1 MKNERLL
8 ILLLRVFLF
17 PYNKM
22 RNYYYAFAL
31 GAKNIIVGKAFS
43 LRGSRNV
50 TLGKRVN
57 LGNQTWI
64 DAIGSGKIIIGDDVS
79 FSQNVHVAAASQ
91 VIIGDGCLIGSDVLI
106 TDHDHSF
113 DIDMLTTSPKNRPL
127 RVKGPTILG
136 KNIWLADNVK
146 ILSGVT
152 LGNNV
157 VVAANS
163 VVTRSFPENVLL
175 AGNPAVVVRQL
186 K

>member
-17 PYNKM
+17 PYNKI
-22 RNYYYAFAL
+22 RNCYYALAL
-31 GAKNIIVGKAFS
+31 GAKNIIVGKALS

-50 TLGKRVN
+50 SIGRNVN

-79 FSQNVHVAAASQ
+79 FSQNVHVAAASH
-91 VIIGDGCLIGSDVLI
+91 VVIGDGCLVGSDVLI

-113 DIDMLTTSPKNRPL
+113 ETDMLTTFPKNRPL
-127 RVKGPTILG
+127 RVKGPTVLG
-136 KNIWLADNVK
+136 KNIWLSDNVK

-152 LGNNV
+152 LGNNS

-175 AGNPAVVVRQL
+175 AGNPAVVIRQL